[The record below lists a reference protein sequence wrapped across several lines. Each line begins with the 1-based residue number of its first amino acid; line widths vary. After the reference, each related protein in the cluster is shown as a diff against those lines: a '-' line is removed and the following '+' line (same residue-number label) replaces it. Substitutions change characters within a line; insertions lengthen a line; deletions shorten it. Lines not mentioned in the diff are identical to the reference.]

1 MELHP
6 FLDNNVRPSSH
17 WWYVLPVVGE
27 SPSMR
32 VGHSAT
38 LVPALHANEGD
49 KVFVIGGANPGQI
62 FTEVHILD
70 LKARTWDTLEATG
83 FRGRYEHAA
92 FCVSNHPGQLFVF
105 GGATQTGSLNDVQK
119 LDTGSGTWT
128 DVEIRGTPPSPR
140 THRSSVVIGSKV
152 YFYSGGHS
160 GPDPVGDR
168 RVHCLDT
175 ATISWSTLAPAGDSP
190 KPRHGHVMVALK
202 NKIYLHGGMAGSTFY
217 DDLFILDLDRNSWS
231 AVKKKK
237 TSPPARAAHEAV
249 IINKELILFGGMN
262 KVGALDDAFKF
273 NTETSTWSKLEFEG
287 PAPPNRLD
295 FAMCAIKLSVPVA
308 CAQSPAGTEP
318 DLSNTSM
325 QVKQV
330 LEREL
335 KPGSASSRDSLSDNS
350 SSDPHGIDKTRGAP
364 PYSKAQCNMRQKEQ
378 LLQSTKTSHKSQ
390 NGTQEHHI
398 GSEQCQVGGG
408 DCNDKA
414 QSIEREE
421 IALILINGGMD
432 TEGEIFDDTLVLCL

>member
-6 FLDNNVRPSSH
+6 FLDKNVRPSPH
-17 WWYVLPVVGE
+17 WWYVLPTVGE

-49 KVFVIGGANPGQI
+49 KVLIIGGANPGQI
-62 FTEVHILD
+62 FTEVYVLD
-70 LKARTWDTLEATG
+70 LKSRAWDTLEATG

-119 LDTGSGTWT
+119 LDVGSGMWT
-128 DVEIRGTPPSPR
+128 DVEVKGVPPSPR

-175 ATISWSTLAPAGDSP
+175 AAMSWSSLAPLGDSP
-190 KPRHGHVMVALK
+190 KPRHGHILVALN

-231 AVKKKK
+231 TVKKKK
-237 TSPPARAAHEAV
+237 TFPPARAAHEAV
-249 IINKELILFGGMN
+249 IINKDLILFGGMN
-262 KVGALDDAFKF
+262 KVGALDDAYKF
-273 NTETSTWSKLEFEG
+273 NTESRTWSKLEFEG

-295 FAMCAIKLSVPVA
+295 FAMCAIKLSVPVV
-308 CAQSPAGTEP
+308 CAQSPVGA
-318 DLSNTSM
+318 DLSNTSS
-325 QVKQV
+325 QAKQV

-350 SSDPHGIDKTRGAP
+350 SIDEPLFALAPDGAQEQHVSSD
-364 PYSKAQCNMRQKEQ
+364 
-378 LLQSTKTSHKSQ
+378 
-390 NGTQEHHI
+390 
-398 GSEQCQVGGG
+398 QCQTQIG
-408 DCNDKA
+408 DCDDKA
-414 QSIEREE
+414 EFIEREE
-421 IALILINGGMD
+421 IPLILINGGMD